1 MFPPISTAWCVFWL
15 VNIIHVA
22 DYSKH
27 SGLAVFTAWF
37 IIGWLPPIF
46 YKLMAIK
53 WVVDGIILLLVRRWR

>member
-1 MFPPISTAWCVFWL
+1 MIFPIISMAWCVFWL
-15 VNIIHVA
+15 VKIIYVA

-46 YKLMAIK
+46 YKLMAMK
-53 WVVDGIILLLVRRWR
+53 WGG